1 MHSAAMSTHHPG
13 KPRPRRHLAKRPHRD
28 PRPPGLPPGSLVFT
42 GQQRV
47 SSVTFRVIDYS
58 PSGVREMQG
67 ESVPDCVAFEGKDS
81 PTWIMVTGLHDV
93 EKIGELLA
101 AYDIHPLVQDDI
113 LNTRQQPKLE
123 DFGSYLFVTAKQLTA
138 AAATVPESF
147 DLQQF
152 SLILTGRVLITF
164 HEGPTAIFDPILKR
178 LHDGK
183 GRLRNLG
190 PDYLMWALLDTILD
204 HHLACLA
211 DMEEKVS
218 AADEQLT
225 GPDNNVTLADIHTL
239 RAGTQFLYRTVRP
252 MREIVVALQHSESD
266 LISRV
271 LNPFLRDLYDHSWH
285 AIETAE
291 HLREAVIAMRE
302 YHQAILAQRMNEV
315 MKILTALSIVFMPLT
330 FIAGVYGMN
339 FKYQPEYDWAW
350 GYPFVWLIF
359 VLTTLATIWYFRR
372 KKWL

>member
-1 MHSAAMSTHHPG
+1 MSRHHPK
-13 KPRPRRHLAKRPHRD
+13 KPRHRRHLAARPHRD

-47 SSVTFRVIDYS
+47 SRVTFRVLDYC
-58 PSGVREMQG
+58 PEGVREMQG

-93 EKIGELLA
+93 AKISELLA
-101 AYDIHPLVQDDI
+101 AYHIHPLVQDDI

-123 DFGSYLFVTAKQLTA
+123 DFGSYLFITAKQLTPA
-138 AAATVPESF
+138 PAERAEAF
-147 DLQQF
+147 DLQQC
-152 SLILTGRVLITF
+152 SLLLTDRVLLTF
-164 HEGPTAIFDPILKR
+164 HEGPTEIFAPILKR
-178 LHDGK
+178 LHEGK
-183 GRLRNLG
+183 GRLRSLG

-204 HHLACLA
+204 HYLACLA

-225 GPDNNVTLADIHTL
+225 SPDSTVTLADIHTL

-252 MREIVVALQHSESD
+252 MRELVVSLQHSESD
-266 LISRV
+266 LLSRV
-271 LNPFLRDLYDHSWH
+271 LLPFLRDLYDHSWH

-315 MKILTALSIVFMPLT
+315 MKILTALSIVFLPLT
-330 FIAGVYGMN
+330 FVAGVYGMN
-339 FKYQPEYDWAW
+339 FRHQPEYAWAW
-350 GYPFVWLIF
+350 GYPFAWLLF
-359 VLTTLATIWYFRR
+359 VLITVATIWYFRR